1 VFSASL
7 VCCMTI
13 DYFFL
18 VGEMLSL
25 LIGNVNVILFALVG
39 YCKNSTI
46 AVATTTLQDYDDE
59 TEAISA
65 ASWK

>member
-1 VFSASL
+1 
-7 VCCMTI
+7 
-13 DYFFL
+13 
-18 VGEMLSL
+18 MLSL

-46 AVATTTLQDYDDE
+46 AVATTTLHDYDDE